1 MGERFWKNTENVRKK
16 PKQDPA
22 KKDQKTPIK
31 LKENYNSIDD
41 LR

>member
-1 MGERFWKNTENVRKK
+1 MEESFWKNTENVRKK

-22 KKDQKTPIK
+22 KNQKTPMK